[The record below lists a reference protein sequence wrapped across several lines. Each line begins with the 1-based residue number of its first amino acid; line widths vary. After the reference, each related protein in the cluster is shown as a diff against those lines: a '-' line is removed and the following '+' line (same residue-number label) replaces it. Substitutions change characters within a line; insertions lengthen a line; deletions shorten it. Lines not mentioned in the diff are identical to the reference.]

1 MTRRTLLSVASLLL
15 SGLILTGCSAESS
28 AVFQALLDPPPAAS
42 GEGSSGEPG
51 STLSSVSTWWAHPHG
66 YAMSLPPGWVAI
78 DLDASSTEQLLSA
91 LGTTFPG
98 VAQRIR
104 DVLSATGAQGSML
117 AVDLGA
123 DPDAPPV
130 MIVVARDTG
139 GIRPRQL
146 KALVEEELSRLPGL
160 RGTPMRTDER
170 RNDAGSL
177 RFDYAIDDPD
187 LGALRVRSSL
197 YRYGGQAYIVS
208 FVAPESELDEARPD
222 FEAIVASLR
231 FGI

>member
-1 MTRRTLLSVASLLL
+1 MTRRSLLSVVSIVL
-15 SGLILTGCSAESS
+15 SGLIVTGCGAETN
-28 AVFQALLDPPPAAS
+28 AVLRTLLDPPPVAS
-42 GEGSSGEPG
+42 GEASPGEPG
-51 STLSSVSTWWAHPHG
+51 STLSDAPTWWAHPHG

-91 LGTTFPG
+91 LGTSFPG
-98 VAQRIR
+98 VEQRVR

-130 MIVVARDTG
+130 MIVVARETG

-146 KALVEEELSRLPGL
+146 KTLVEEELASLPGL
-160 RGTPMRTDER
+160 RGIPMRTDER

-187 LGALRVRSSL
+187 LGALHIRSSL

-208 FVAPESELDEARPD
+208 FVAPESELDEARSD
-222 FEAIVASLR
+222 FDAIAASLR